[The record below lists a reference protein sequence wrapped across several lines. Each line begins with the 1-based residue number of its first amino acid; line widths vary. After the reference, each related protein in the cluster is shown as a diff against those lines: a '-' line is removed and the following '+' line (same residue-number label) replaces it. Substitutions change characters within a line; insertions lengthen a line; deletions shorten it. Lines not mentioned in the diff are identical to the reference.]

1 VGRQTSAEPSLGETP
16 LTTAIAR
23 TDLPTPLSSSRSF
36 RSLPVATTPQRDA
49 RVIDHPPTTSEEDRR
64 QEGDFPSPK
73 KIRFTDPVVQP
84 VAILNTPT
92 NNGKDR
98 TSSQPILR
106 GHGSIQLQG
115 NPNPIPQADVVM
127 TDCPTSAAPTA
138 QVATISFHPESFPT
152 HTTMPP
158 GPSAEPRSSLG
169 FTHHTR
175 WPMPPAVRDVSA
187 QPIAPAS
194 PPTQSPMPPR
204 PSNASGLTHHNTHTT
219 TPDPNRPATTTAP
232 GLLTDRLGTLV
243 QHAVTRFQTLSFV
256 ELCEHHRGRSCL
268 TGTTLVPHPAEPIL
282 AELRDLGAPVHI
294 TAPSL
299 TADELDA
306 AVRRGAHKST
316 ANCKDFLRE
325 EFANMMEAGQ
335 WLVLPYSIVR
345 GLANLHLSP
354 TGVVP
359 QRDRRDRT
367 IVDYSF
373 YLVNQ
378 ITQALAPD
386 FLQFGHALYRI
397 LQLLQRADTRRGTT
411 YLAKIDVAD
420 AFMRIPLFAP
430 HIAVLGAL
438 LPAYVGEEQLV
449 AFPMILPMGWIESP
463 QYLCAVTETITDM
476 ANELFAQP
484 VRSTAPHRLDNLAD
498 SRPPAVA
505 PTLVAP
511 TQLMDTAA
519 VPPPRVRSRG
529 PFQPPLNAVDVYMDD
544 FILLSQLPRPDR
556 VVARRTVF
564 ECIDSVLRPISDGDN
579 PFRKEPNSTKKL
591 AQGDAAWSTR
601 KVILGW
607 LFDTVER
614 TIELPP
620 HRIERLQEILASV
633 PRHQNRTSRQ
643 KWQRLVGELRSM
655 ILAIPGGRGLFSQL
669 QSVLTHSAAPNPSDR
684 LRLSPAVHDQLDDF
698 RWLAASLVNRPTR
711 WGELVD
717 SDPLFLGTVD
727 ASGLGMGGVWLNTN
741 GNLPPLMWRFRFDVA
756 LRARLVSAA
765 NTLGDITNSDL
776 EHAGTVAHQDI
787 LALQYDIREATL
799 CTMTDNTAALSR
811 ELRGSTSVDDAA
823 AYLCRLSS
831 LHQRAYRY
839 RPRISYIPG
848 PLNVMADALSRRWD
862 LTDSQLLLH
871 FHTHFPQGR
880 PWKLC
885 LLRPKMSLAISS
897 ALSKQR
903 CNPAFLMDAE
913 LPPPPTTA
921 SGPASVNNT
930 TWSPTSALHPIQSRG
945 FKSSLTA
952 FELAGFR
959 PAVTLSDL
967 APWRM
972 PSASWLRRSPSWVNA
987 TPDSPQE
994 QQQSTL
1000 DLPDS

>member
-1 VGRQTSAEPSLGETP
+1 
-16 LTTAIAR
+16 
-23 TDLPTPLSSSRSF
+23 
-36 RSLPVATTPQRDA
+36 
-49 RVIDHPPTTSEEDRR
+49 
-64 QEGDFPSPK
+64 
-73 KIRFTDPVVQP
+73 
-84 VAILNTPT
+84 
-92 NNGKDR
+92 
-98 TSSQPILR
+98 
-106 GHGSIQLQG
+106 
-115 NPNPIPQADVVM
+115 
-127 TDCPTSAAPTA
+127 
-138 QVATISFHPESFPT
+138 
-152 HTTMPP
+152 
-158 GPSAEPRSSLG
+158 
-169 FTHHTR
+169 
-175 WPMPPAVRDVSA
+175 
-187 QPIAPAS
+187 
-194 PPTQSPMPPR
+194 
-204 PSNASGLTHHNTHTT
+204 
-219 TPDPNRPATTTAP
+219 
-232 GLLTDRLGTLV
+232 
-243 QHAVTRFQTLSFV
+243 
-256 ELCEHHRGRSCL
+256 
-268 TGTTLVPHPAEPIL
+268 VPHPAEPIL
-282 AELRDLGAPVHI
+282 TELRDRGAPVHI
-294 TAPSL
+294 TGPPL
-299 TADELDA
+299 TVAELDA

-316 ANCKDFLRE
+316 SNCRAFLRE
-325 EFANMMEAGQ
+325 EFSSMMEAGQ
-335 WLVLPYSIVR
+335 WLVLPYSVVR
-345 GLANLHLSP
+345 HLANLHLSP

-378 ITQALAPD
+378 ITQAFAPD
-386 FLQFGHALYRI
+386 SLQFGHTLYRI
-397 LQLLQRADTRRGTT
+397 LQLLQRADTRRGTA

-438 LPAYVGEEQLV
+438 LPTYAGEEQLV

-463 QYLCAVTETITDM
+463 QYLCAVTETIADM

-484 VRSTAPHRLDNLAD
+484 GRLTAHHRLDSLAD

-505 PTLVAP
+505 PTPVAS
-511 TQLMDTAA
+511 TLIVASAA

-544 FILLSQLPRPDR
+544 FILMSQLPRPDR

-564 ECIDSVLRPISDGDN
+564 ECIDSVLRPLSPGDN

-591 AQGDAAWSTR
+591 AQGEAAWATR

-607 LFDTVER
+607 LFDTVNR

-620 HRIERLQEILASV
+620 DRVERLHEILASV
-633 PRHQNRTSRQ
+633 PRDQNRTSRQ

-669 QSVLTHSAAPNPSDR
+669 QSIITHAAAPKPTDR
-684 LRLSPAVHDQLDDF
+684 LRITPAVHDQLDDF
-698 RWLAASLVNRPTR
+698 RWLAASLVDRPTR

-727 ASGLGMGGVWLNTN
+727 ASGLGMGGVWLDTN
-741 GNLPPLMWRFRFDVA
+741 DTLPPLMWRFRFDLA
-756 LRARLVSAA
+756 LRLRLVNAA
-765 NTLGDITNSDL
+765 NPSGDITDSDL
-776 EHAGTVAHQDI
+776 EHAGAVAHQDI

-839 RPRISYIPG
+839 RPRISYISG

-862 LTDSQLLLH
+862 LNDSQILLH
-871 FHTHFPQGR
+871 FHTHFPQER
-880 PWKLC
+880 PWQLC
-885 LLRPKMSLAISS
+885 LLRPKMISAISL

-903 CNPAFLMDAE
+903 CNPAFLTDAE
-913 LPPPPTTA
+913 LPPLPTNA

-972 PSASWLRRSPSWVNA
+972 PSASWLRRSPSWVNV
-987 TPDSPQE
+987 TPDIPPE
-994 QQQSTL
+994 LPPSTS